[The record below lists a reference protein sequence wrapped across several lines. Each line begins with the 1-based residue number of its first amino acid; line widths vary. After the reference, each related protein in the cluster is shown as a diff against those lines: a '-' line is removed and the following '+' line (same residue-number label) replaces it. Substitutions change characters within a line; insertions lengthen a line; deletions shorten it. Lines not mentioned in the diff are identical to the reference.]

1 MPQRYTRPRATLSP
15 RSQCLPERAPTIPH
29 FAHQAQSKGD
39 LFSGACSF
47 QSIGSVPSFSKILL
61 AKSVM
66 APGKILAYA
75 LMELAARICACKAR
89 KASETSP

>member
-1 MPQRYTRPRATLSP
+1 MHQKCTRPRTTLPP
-15 RSQCLPERAPTIPH
+15 RSQCLHEKAPIIPH
-29 FAHQAQSKGD
+29 FAHRAQSKD
-39 LFSGACSF
+39 SLFSGACSF

-66 APGKILAYA
+66 APGKIRAYA

-89 KASETSP
+89 NASETSP

>member
-1 MPQRYTRPRATLSP
+1 MHQPCTRPGATLP
-15 RSQCLPERAPTIPH
+15 LRPQCLPEKAPIIPH

-61 AKSVM
+61 VKSAMV
-66 APGKILAYA
+66 PGKILAYA
-75 LMELAARICACKAR
+75 LVG
-89 KASETSP
+89 